1 MRPRPIVRSIPAA
14 VLVAG
19 IASATA
25 ASSQP
30 AGAWT
35 QYQGGPEHAG
45 VVSVSPAPPFRSQ
58 WQTATGIGDETH
70 IAGLPAPVIAGG
82 DAIIVDRED
91 VTAIDVVTGT
101 TSWTVPRELGP
112 SAPAAVAVGDG
123 GRTMVLYTEGGGDRS
138 ASASATPSPAPTP
151 SGSGAP
157 GTAIARSTLV
167 AIDAASRHELWR
179 RQLTDVS
186 TTGPTVDG
194 GLVVVGADDGT
205 VTAFDLASGKVRWHQ
220 DLGDVVDTPIAA
232 AADVVYVSVHS
243 NSRQRPSVVA
253 LQEATGEDVWRY
265 TPNTSGLVAGAPS
278 VVSGTMYVTL
288 ADGTVRA
295 VATDTGIERWVSK
308 LNAGAVGGPPA
319 VSGDAVV
326 VVDTRGEVYRLDPAT
341 GARRWD
347 FALNTPV
354 YGPAVITGSAVLI
367 AEGSGE
373 LSALDPATGD
383 RVWRQSLGVGPLL
396 TIAVAPAALV
406 VARTGAAAGLV
417 GLAADPSGALI
428 DERSPTIVMPGPL
441 ALDWA
446 AAAIPLAVILILA
459 GRFLIVRLGPPDFE
473 QEELT
478 AGDGTGDDGWD
489 DDEGPS

>member
-1 MRPRPIVRSIPAA
+1 LRSRPIIRSIPAA
-14 VLVAG
+14 ILMAG
-19 IASATA
+19 IVSAAAASAL
-25 ASSQP
+25 P
-30 AGAWT
+30 ADAWT
-35 QYQGGPEHAG
+35 QYQGGPQHAG
-45 VVSVSPAPPFRSQ
+45 VVSVSPAPPLRSR
-58 WQTATGIGDETH
+58 WQAATGIGDETH

-91 VTAIDVVTGT
+91 VTAIDVATGT
-101 TSWTVPRELGP
+101 MSWTVPRQLGP

-123 GRTMVLYTEGGGDRS
+123 GHTMVLYTEGGGDRS
-138 ASASATPSPAPTP
+138 SSATVTSTPAPTP
-151 SGSGAP
+151 SGSSAP
-157 GTAIARSTLV
+157 GTAVVRSTLV
-167 AIDAASRHELWR
+167 AIDAASRQELWR

-205 VTAFDLASGKVRWHQ
+205 VTAIELASGKVRWHK

-232 AADVVYVSVHS
+232 DAAVVYASVHS
-243 NSRQRPSVVA
+243 NTRQRPSVVA
-253 LQEATGEDVWRY
+253 LREDAGVEVWRY
-265 TPNTSGLVAGAPS
+265 TPNTSSLVAGAPS
-278 VVSGTMYVTL
+278 VVSGTVYVTL
-288 ADGTVRA
+288 SDGTVRA
-295 VATDTGIERWVSK
+295 VAADTGLERWISK
-308 LNAGAVGGPPA
+308 LNAVAVGGAPA

-354 YGPAVITGSAVLI
+354 YGPAVLIGSAVLV

-373 LSALDPATGD
+373 LSALDSATGD
-383 RVWRQSLGVGPLL
+383 RIWRQSLGVGPLL
-396 TIAVAPAALV
+396 TVAVAPDAVV

-417 GLAADPSGALI
+417 GLAADPTGALI

-446 AAAIPLAVILILA
+446 TAAIPLVVILILA
-459 GRFLIVRLGPPDFE
+459 GRFLILRLGPPEFE
-473 QEELT
+473 RDDLPL
-478 AGDGTGDDGWD
+478 DGTGDEGWADDG
-489 DDEGPS
+489 GSS

>member
-1 MRPRPIVRSIPAA
+1 M
-14 VLVAG
+14 AG
-19 IASATA
+19 IVSAAAASA
-25 ASSQP
+25 QP
-30 AGAWT
+30 ANEWT
-35 QYQGGPEHAG
+35 QYQGGPQHAG
-45 VVSVSPAPPFRSQ
+45 VASVSPAPPLRSR

-91 VTAIDVVTGT
+91 VTAIDVATGT
-101 TSWTVPRELGP
+101 TSWTVPRQLGP

-138 ASASATPSPAPTP
+138 VSASATPTPAPTP

-157 GTAIARSTLV
+157 GTAVARSTLV
-167 AIDAASRHELWR
+167 AIDAASRQELWR

-194 GLVVVGADDGT
+194 GLVVIGADDGT

-232 AADVVYVSVHS
+232 DAAVVYASVHS

-253 LQEATGEDVWRY
+253 LREAAGAEVWRY

-278 VVSGTMYVTL
+278 VVGGTVYLTL
-288 ADGTVRA
+288 SDGTVRA
-295 VATDTGIERWVSK
+295 VAADTGLERWISK
-308 LNAGAVGGPPA
+308 LNAVAVGGAPA
-319 VSGDAVV
+319 VSSDAVV

-354 YGPAVITGSAVLI
+354 YGPAVITDSAVLI
-367 AEGSGE
+367 AAGSGE
-373 LSALDPATGD
+373 LSALDPTTGD

-396 TIAVAPAALV
+396 TMAVAPGAVV

-417 GLAADPSGALI
+417 GLAADPTGALI
-428 DERSPTIVMPGPL
+428 DERSPTIVMPASL

-446 AAAIPLAVILILA
+446 TAAIPLAVILILA

-473 QEELT
+473 EEALP
-478 AGDGTGDDGWD
+478 ALDGTGDEGWG
-489 DDEGPS
+489 DDEGST